1 MLGGS
6 ASAREAKLREGGAM
20 VRLASLL
27 VVMLVIGG
35 CGYSQTG
42 RTVGISLM
50 TAGGLGTFT
59 WIGVGGYRQNNA
71 PSGLDTG
78 KVWEEPGIGLGLS
91 LTAALIG
98 GIVYAAF
105 SSVPAPEPNPAKE
118 PASEPPQIRPAT
130 QPTTQPATQPEQRGQ
145 PHSHRRRPFH

>member
-1 MLGGS
+1 
-6 ASAREAKLREGGAM
+6 M
-20 VRLASLL
+20 VRWASISI
-27 VVMLVIGG
+27 VVLVIGG

-71 PSGLDTG
+71 PSGVDSG
-78 KVWEEPGIGLGLS
+78 KLWEEPGIGLGLS

-98 GIVYAAF
+98 GIVYAAY
-105 SSVPAPEPNPAKE
+105 SSVPAPELKPAKD
-118 PASEPPQIRPAT
+118 PASEPPHIRPAT
-130 QPTTQPATQPEQRGQ
+130 APGSQPATQPSPAEPSRADG
-145 PHSHRRRPFH
+145 PYWP